1 MKFCFTHLIS
11 LIIVP
16 WFLLEFAQKIL
27 KKEKLPLKGHF
38 TFKLGEIKICH
49 FWATDNRNFELLPFD
64 TPRKSWFMEHI
75 SWTSLFEFN
84 YTELYK

>member
-49 FWATDNRNFELLPFD
+49 F
-64 TPRKSWFMEHI
+64 
-75 SWTSLFEFN
+75 
-84 YTELYK
+84 